1 MYVLIRRVKL
11 NIIINLLQ
19 TLAHTHTHTKS
30 LLACVY
36 VYVRIRALRGLS
48 LTSLIIVK

>member
-19 TLAHTHTHTKS
+19 ALAHTHTHTKHC
-30 LLACVY
+30 LLAFMCMC
-36 VYVRIRALRGLS
+36 ALELS
-48 LTSLIIVK
+48 VDYPSPL